1 MTNKPSFSLASFDPV
16 LFNKWI
22 LKVSVNKSTSQIC
35 VVMHHQTKALLRIG
49 FFDTEDEANNFICNV
64 IEEMGN
70 V

>member
-1 MTNKPSFSLASFDPV
+1 MINNISSLVNSFAPV
-16 LFNKWI
+16 LFNRWI
-22 LKVSVNKSTSQIC
+22 LKISVNTLTSQIC

-49 FFDTEDEANNFICNV
+49 FFDTEDEANNFVCTV